1 MAAGDL
7 TLAAAFIAGVSGSVH
22 CMAMCGGL
30 AGAFG
35 MRARAHGGNARS
47 AFIHASVYQS
57 GRIASYMLA
66 GALCGA
72 FGGLLLHFVNLAGIT
87 LWLRVAAGLLLA
99 MLGLQL
105 ALGWRLLRP
114 VETAGAHIWRRL
126 SPLAKHLP
134 EAGLPQ
140 AFMMGMLW
148 GWLPCG
154 LVYSMLL
161 LGVLG
166 GSPAHGATLMLA
178 FGIGTLPSML
188 SSSLLAS
195 QLARAASQQGLRA
208 SAGALMI
215 LFGVWTG
222 WVALQHHVH

>member
-1 MAAGDL
+1 LAGGDL
-7 TLAAAFIAGVSGSVH
+7 TLAAAFIAGVSGSAH

-35 MRARAHGGNARS
+35 MRARAQGSTARS
-47 AFIHASVYQS
+47 AFIHASVYQF
-57 GRIASYMLA
+57 GRITSYMLA

-72 FGGLLLHFVNLAGIT
+72 FGGLLLHFVNLASFT
-87 LWLRVAAGLLLA
+87 LWLRVIAGLMLV

-105 ALGWRLLRP
+105 WLGWHLLRP
-114 VETAGAHIWRRL
+114 IETAGARVWRRL

-134 EAGLPQ
+134 ETGVPQ
-140 AFMMGMLW
+140 AFMMGALW

-154 LVYSMLL
+154 LVYSMLM

-166 GSPAHGATLMLA
+166 GSAGHGALLMLA
-178 FGIGTLPSML
+178 FGLGTLPSML
-188 SSSLLAS
+188 SSSLLTS

-208 SAGALMI
+208 VTGALMI
-215 LFGVWTG
+215 LFGIWTA
-222 WVALQHHVH
+222 WAALQHHAH